1 MIPNPL
7 NQLLNEPAESTATET
22 WRTTV
27 FQTSAAIAIVLP
39 PIIIFLKIHFS
50 PDYLPRIW
58 LLLEISAISLLCLI
72 ASIYLK
78 PSDTRPHNIFVMNF
92 LFYLL
97 ATSYFSGGSKATG
110 LHWFIIIPAAANF
123 LYGIKVGRN
132 VWFFTI
138 AAFLGV
144 TLFSNDSAPFDSHFR
159 WIVVGATSFVAIFFF
174 GYLEHVRSK
183 AFYQLS
189 RATEKIKENNQKAI
203 ELEQQKQLL
212 ITTQQVDSSIRDS
225 VQLAISKV
233 ESLQKNMPEEKGLAR
248 MKNSMYRILG
258 ILNALDGIENRTPDL
273 VEYSDSTKMLN
284 LDTGKKSH

>member
-7 NQLLNEPAESTATET
+7 NQLLTEPAESTATEK

-27 FQTSAAIAIVLP
+27 FQTSAIIATILP
-39 PIIIFLKIHFS
+39 PLIIYLKVNFS
-50 PDYLPRIW
+50 PDYHPQVW
-58 LLLEISAISLLCLI
+58 YLLEISAVSFFCLMASLF
-72 ASIYLK
+72 LK
-78 PSDTRPHNIFVMNF
+78 PTDARPHSVFVMNF
-92 LFYLL
+92 ILYLL
-97 ATSYFSGGSKATG
+97 SMSFYSGGAKATG
-110 LHWFIIIPAAANF
+110 LHWFIIIPAGANF
-123 LYGIKVGRN
+123 LFGIKVGRN
-132 VWFFTI
+132 VWLFTI
-138 AAFLGV
+138 AALLGV
-144 TLFSNDSAPFDSHFR
+144 TLFSNNSTPFDSNFR
-159 WIVVGATSFVAIFFF
+159 WIVVGATSLVAISFF
-174 GYLEHVRSK
+174 GYLEYVRSQ

-212 ITTQQVDSSIRDS
+212 LTTQQVDSSIRQS